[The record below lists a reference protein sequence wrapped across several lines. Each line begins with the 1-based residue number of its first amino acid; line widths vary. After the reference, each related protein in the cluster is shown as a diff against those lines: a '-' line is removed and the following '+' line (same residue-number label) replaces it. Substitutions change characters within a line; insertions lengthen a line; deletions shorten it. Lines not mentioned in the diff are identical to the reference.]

1 MILSSR
7 LSQHFVSKLL
17 AVGILLESLKLA
29 NSQKIQ
35 PIRRA
40 SILPFVSKMYEIVIS
55 EETSNYFEPFL
66 NESLSRFRHNILYLI
81 Y

>member
-40 SILPFVSKMYEIVIS
+40 SILSFVSKMYEIVIS